1 MSDITKTA
9 RRESAIETMYE
20 VWADE
25 DVAKDLT
32 KKEAVDYLVD
42 MMVKEPEFWGV
53 STREEVEKEIYRCYP
68 DLLLSD
74 DDSYYKYY
82 RQGVMEEL
90 IKVLK
95 AMELIEIMGKDLI
108 VEYLVNQIMK
118 DSKCKIYDEERA
130 EKEAER
136 VIRQQLPEFKRME

>member
-1 MSDITKTA
+1 MSDIMKTA

-20 VWADE
+20 VWSDD

-32 KKEAVDYLVD
+32 KKEAVDYLVN
-42 MMVKEPEFWGV
+42 MMVKEPDFWGV
-53 STREEVEKEIYRCYP
+53 TTREEVEKEIYKCYP
-68 DLLLSD
+68 ELLLD
-74 DDSYYKYY
+74 DEDSYYKYY

-108 VEYLVNQIMK
+108 IEYLVNQIMK
-118 DSKCKIYDEERA
+118 DQKCKIYNRKQA
-130 EKEAER
+130 KNEAEH
-136 VIRQQLPEFKRME
+136 VIWQQLPEQ